1 MWWASQ
7 NTAKSSELIAM
18 FHTNIAVEVEFSSW
32 LEMMSLVAVVRT
44 LNRGQNVSGLKLLS
58 NLLLLYLWVASIVHL
73 LHRLLRSTR
82 SQLAW
87 RTQLKRSE
95 VLRIP
100 FTRHTSH
107 WLVTLMQLLPNGAQ
121 LINTT
126 VPVGLSKIPFYAW
139 AFTSLLI
146 SQPIYILIAFGSL
159 LDLILV
165 SSDKMISDILSLP
178 PLGKSDH
185 ISLLCNL
192 NLRKDTPPKAT
203 HLTVRGKTIWCYERA
218 NHDVVNQALKEAFTD
233 TWNFVRNAESIDDAW
248 TCWQQVFLSTAK
260 RCIPHKIIT
269 KKDGKILI

>member
-1 MWWASQ
+1 
-7 NTAKSSELIAM
+7 
-18 FHTNIAVEVEFSSW
+18 
-32 LEMMSLVAVVRT
+32 MSLPRQAERPCLVPSRQRNQLRWGGGGGGAELTWSKLRT
-44 LNRGQNVSGLKLLS
+44 LNRGQNASGLKLLS

-139 AFTSLLI
+139 DFTSLLI
-146 SQPIYILIAFGSL
+146 SQPIYILMEVLA
-159 LDLILV
+159 
-165 SSDKMISDILSLP
+165 
-178 PLGKSDH
+178 
-185 ISLLCNL
+185 LC
-192 NLRKDTPPKAT
+192 
-203 HLTVRGKTIWCYERA
+203 
-218 NHDVVNQALKEAFTD
+218 
-233 TWNFVRNAESIDDAW
+233 W
-248 TCWQQVFLSTAK
+248 TYFLSPLTRWSLTFYHCHHSESRTISPCFATWISGRTHHLK
-260 RCIPHKIIT
+260 QPT
-269 KKDGKILI
+269 